1 MPNLPS
7 PICFSALLRV
17 NASRYGL
24 VAVQPGDDLLLLS
37 NPSAFDGRRNLSIHY
52 SLSGGRVWSPLA
64 VVEDRGLRGSSCKA
78 RTLSRF
84 DRACR
89 LANQKSIAISDSG
102 MVEVT
107 LPSGQ
112 PAIGVVYSQD
122 WHVAS
127 LSNLDPVLNTTFAL
141 LTGFEP
147 PPALQA
153 PHQPPSTA
161 ALKTDDSPDK
171 ITGGLHEKETAHTIQ
186 TTGPTSGAGVVS
198 DSDAEDGGSKVQE
211 RLEAVIAEVVQLYTV
226 ARKLDA
232 MGGEAGLRE
241 RLYSFGA
248 GLQPEDERRVARA
261 EEFLSLAQHR
271 LGDLLQRELEDLEIV
286 HCAD

>member
-1 MPNLPS
+1 
-7 PICFSALLRV
+7 
-17 NASRYGL
+17 
-24 VAVQPGDDLLLLS
+24 
-37 NPSAFDGRRNLSIHY
+37 
-52 SLSGGRVWSPLA
+52 
-64 VVEDRGLRGSSCKA
+64 
-78 RTLSRF
+78 
-84 DRACR
+84 
-89 LANQKSIAISDSG
+89 

-147 PPALQA
+147 PPALPA
-153 PHQPPSTA
+153 LPQPPSA
-161 ALKTDDSPDK
+161 AAVKTDDSPDK
-171 ITGGLHEKETAHTIQ
+171 TTGGLHEKETAHTIGLQ

-198 DSDAEDGGSKVQE
+198 DSDADGGIAEDGGSKVQE

-241 RLYSFGA
+241 RLHSFGA

-271 LGDLLQRELEDLEIV
+271 LGDLLQRELEDLEPV

>member
-1 MPNLPS
+1 
-7 PICFSALLRV
+7 
-17 NASRYGL
+17 
-24 VAVQPGDDLLLLS
+24 
-37 NPSAFDGRRNLSIHY
+37 
-52 SLSGGRVWSPLA
+52 
-64 VVEDRGLRGSSCKA
+64 
-78 RTLSRF
+78 
-84 DRACR
+84 
-89 LANQKSIAISDSG
+89 

-147 PPALQA
+147 PPALPA

-171 ITGGLHEKETAHTIQ
+171 ITGGLHEKETAHTIGLQ
-186 TTGPTSGAGVVS
+186 TTGPTTGAGVVS
-198 DSDAEDGGSKVQE
+198 DADAEDGGSKVQE

-241 RLYSFGA
+241 RLHSFGA
-248 GLQPEDERRVARA
+248 ALQPGDGRRVARA
-261 EEFLSLAQHR
+261 EEFLGLAQHR
-271 LGDLLQRELEDLEIV
+271 LGDLLQRELEDLEPV

>member
-1 MPNLPS
+1 
-7 PICFSALLRV
+7 
-17 NASRYGL
+17 
-24 VAVQPGDDLLLLS
+24 
-37 NPSAFDGRRNLSIHY
+37 
-52 SLSGGRVWSPLA
+52 
-64 VVEDRGLRGSSCKA
+64 
-78 RTLSRF
+78 
-84 DRACR
+84 
-89 LANQKSIAISDSG
+89 

-147 PPALQA
+147 PPALPA

-171 ITGGLHEKETAHTIQ
+171 TTGGLHEKETAHTIQ
-186 TTGPTSGAGVVS
+186 TAGPTAGVVS
-198 DSDAEDGGSKVQE
+198 DVEDGRSKVQE
-211 RLEAVIAEVVQLYTV
+211 RLEAVVAEVVQLYTV

-241 RLYSFGA
+241 RLHSFGA

-271 LGDLLQRELEDLEIV
+271 LGDLLQRELEDLQPV